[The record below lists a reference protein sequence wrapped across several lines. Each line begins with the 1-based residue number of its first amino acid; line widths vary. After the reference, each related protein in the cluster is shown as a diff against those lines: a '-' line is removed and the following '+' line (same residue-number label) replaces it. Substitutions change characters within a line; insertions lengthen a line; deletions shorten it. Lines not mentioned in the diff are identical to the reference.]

1 MIRTGFGAALR
12 ADTKTARF
20 VNSIFLPPSR
30 RTNVST
36 RLIFG
41 LLLVSAPIAPLAA
54 QAPAAAPTPQPIPR
68 AAFMQR
74 IDSVFVSADANKDG
88 FADRAELE
96 AVQVKEFNAQRA
108 YVLKQR
114 EAVFR
119 RLDKDNNGVLTLQE
133 FNAPV
138 ANAPVTTDVPGVL
151 SRLDTNKDG
160 KISLAENRAPA
171 MSKFDRADTNKDGVL
186 SVAEQKAA
194 AARK

>member
-1 MIRTGFGAALR
+1 M
-12 ADTKTARF
+12 
-20 VNSIFLPPSR
+20 
-30 RTNVST
+30 ST
-36 RLIFG
+36 RLVLT
-41 LLLVSAPIAPLAA
+41 LLLASAAVAPLAA
-54 QAPAAAPTPQPIPR
+54 QAPAAAPAAQPIPR

-74 IDSVFVSADANKDG
+74 IDSVFVAADANKDG

-119 RLDKDNNGVLTLQE
+119 RLDKDNNGALTLQE

-138 ANAPVTTDVPGVL
+138 AGAPVTTDVPGVL

-171 MSKFDRADTNKDGVL
+171 MSKFDRADINKDGVL